1 MIVGFEGR
9 LTNGAKD
16 IELLVLS
23 VHMDANPPCIAIT
36 DWNWKRPQRF
46 AGGYAS
52 IGEVFDD
59 AVKDAIK
66 KHPGYTMEKRWRVEI
81 PDPSIIQESDGRNG
95 TVEYHDRHV
104 IAITGG

>member
-1 MIVGFEGR
+1 VITFGANTEQRDNMIVGFHGR

-16 IELLVLS
+16 IDLLVLS
-23 VHMDANPPCIAIT
+23 VHMDETPPCLAIT
-36 DWNWKRPQRF
+36 DWNWKKPQRF

-66 KHPGYTMEKRWRVEI
+66 KHPGYTIENRWPVEI
-81 PDPSIIQESDGRNG
+81 PEPIN
-95 TVEYHDRHV
+95 Y
-104 IAITGG
+104 